1 MAERPGEGRR
11 LDPGLSTVL
20 DHARWLAAFLVL
32 LGHVRLHTI
41 GDYGNDV
48 AGAHHLLVRAF
59 FFVTGL
65 GHEAVIVFFVLSGAL
80 VAGKFVGRPPFTPDE
95 HADYLL
101 DRLTRIW
108 VVALPALLFSVVVA
122 GLAQRAFGAFYSLSQ
137 EPCAPGALDLLAN
150 LAFLH
155 KAFFPTLCSNGPYW
169 SIHNEVWYYLLLPA
183 TLLIFTA
190 PMLWLRASMLAL
202 VAAAVGA
209 LLLFDPWDAKEHARL
224 CAGLARGGAGRDRLA
239 LAPAAGARRRPR
251 HGRTGPVQG
260 DRRRAGPDQ
269 GLSDRARAPGAAP
282 RRQGRSAFGLLAQSR
297 PGPERAAAGGLLLFA
312 LPHPRAGD
320 LSAAHGARAEIR
332 APAADP
338 GDQRASPRDHAVR
351 GPDRDRGRLRSSI
364 SPSSA
369 TRARSAPRSGPGSAG
384 QPRLARATPPQ
395 PLSRRSRSPAAAGL
409 CPVNPPRR
417 GRSAL
422 PRRRSRGPAG
432 GPRAAGAI
440 RDP

>member
-11 LDPGLSTVL
+11 LDPGLSTAL

-48 AGAHHLLVRAF
+48 AGAHRLLVRAF

-209 LLLFDPWDAKEHARL
+209 LLLFDPWDAKNTLAYVPVWLAGALVATGWRWRLPPALGVALVMVALALSKGTDGGPGPIKDYLIALALLALLLAVKGARL
-224 CAGLARGGAGRDRLA
+224 SAFWLSPGLVRSGQRLA
-239 LAPAAGARRRPR
+239 GFSYSLYLTHAPVIYLL
-251 HGRTGPVQG
+251 RTVLE
-260 DRRRAGPDQ
+260 RK
-269 GLSDRARAPGAAP
+269 
-282 RRQGRSAFGLLAQSR
+282 FGLPLPIRAISAQALAIMLFEGLIAIAVAWLFHLAFER
-297 PGPERAAAGGLLLFA
+297 HTGALRAA
-312 LPHPRAGD
+312 
-320 LSAAHGARAEIR
+320 IR
-332 APAADP
+332 T
-338 GDQRASPRDHAVR
+338 RL
-351 GPDRDRGRLRSSI
+351 GRE
-364 SPSSA
+364 
-369 TRARSAPRSGPGSAG
+369 
-384 QPRLARATPPQ
+384 PRLARATPRP
-395 PLSRRSRSPAAAGL
+395 
-409 CPVNPPRR
+409 
-417 GRSAL
+417 
-422 PRRRSRGPAG
+422 
-432 GPRAAGAI
+432 
-440 RDP
+440 